1 MTGIGKR
8 EQFYQREYCGCI
20 YSLRE
25 TNKHRLE
32 TGRGKIEI
40 GKQYYGAAAD
50 SDASE

>member
-20 YSLRE
+20 YSLRG